1 MLTYIMCEIQKTR
14 DPTNNGVEIKI
25 PAAKLPKQHTKLN
38 IWPPTTSIFFGRCL
52 HYPGMSPET
61 HPCHPHAGICIWE
74 AQGTSAHTGKNSF
87 LEAKIVFYIRT
98 IWESG
103 KKYFLVLHDNNFSI
117 FSCLFFFC
125 EFHNSKSLLL
135 KYLWETEKNG
145 LFFWQP
151 TPSGCYFQLPEGC
164 GR

>member
-1 MLTYIMCEIQKTR
+1 MGFILKFQQLSSQRSTPNSTYGRLQHQSSLGDASITLAYHQK
-14 DPTNNGVEIKI
+14 PI
-25 PAAKLPKQHTKLN
+25 PATHTPAFASGMHKARLPTR
-38 IWPPTTSIFFGRCL
+38 G
-52 HYPGMSPET
+52 E
-61 HPCHPHAGICIWE
+61 
-74 AQGTSAHTGKNSF
+74 NSF

-117 FSCLFFFC
+117 SSCLFFFC
-125 EFHNSKSLLL
+125 EFHNSKPLLL

-151 TPSGCYFQLPEGC
+151 TPSGCYFQLPGGC

>member
-1 MLTYIMCEIQKTR
+1 MIIIS
-14 DPTNNGVEIKI
+14 V
-25 PAAKLPKQHTKLN
+25 
-38 IWPPTTSIFFGRCL
+38 
-52 HYPGMSPET
+52 
-61 HPCHPHAGICIWE
+61 
-74 AQGTSAHTGKNSF
+74 SF
-87 LEAKIVFYIRT
+87 HVY
-98 IWESG
+98 
-103 KKYFLVLHDNNFSI
+103 
-117 FSCLFFFC
+117 FFFC